1 MGHHSDKE
9 ELHMFQLVKALLMAR
24 PVLWALFIS
33 NLLGSIYGFY
43 WYKNQL
49 ADTAWYWNFLV
60 PDSPT
65 SSTFYTL
72 VLLLWLLRRS
82 SPLIEMLSMVTNI
95 KYGIWACGV
104 IVTYWAA
111 DGTTDPAN
119 IMLLVSH
126 AGMAIEVILYNFAY
140 RFDWRYLWIG
150 AVWLLYNDFADYVYG
165 IHPWLQD
172 DRFLAEVTFW
182 TPVLTILTLVT
193 TALLRPRAIESS
205 DLSQARSK

>member
-1 MGHHSDKE
+1 M
-9 ELHMFQLVKALLMAR
+9 LQLLKAQLMTK

-43 WYKNQL
+43 WYYNQM
-49 ADTAWYWNFLV
+49 ADTPWYWNFFV

-65 SSTFYTL
+65 SSSLFTI
-72 VLLLWLLRRS
+72 VLLFWLLRRS
-82 SPLIEMLSMVTNI
+82 SPVIEMLSMVTNI

-104 IVTYWAA
+104 IVTYWTA

-119 IMLLVSH
+119 LMLICSH
-126 AGMAIEVILYNFAY
+126 GAMAVEVVLYNFRY

-165 IHPWLQD
+165 IHPWLED
-172 DRFLAEVTFW
+172 DRFYGDVQFW
-182 TPVLTILTLVT
+182 TPVLTILTLVLV
-193 TALLRPRAIESS
+193 AVLRPRVFNPDPT
-205 DLSQARSK
+205 DLLQARSK